1 MSADALNVPPA
12 PTAASRSRKVRYTVE
27 PGRYWPQ
34 GATASR
40 HGVNF
45 AVYAPSAEKVEVCLF
60 SDDDQET
67 ARITLPCLTRDI
79 WHGLVKGLKVGQR
92 YGLRVHGP
100 YEPANGQRFNPAKL
114 LLDPYALALDRPVLG
129 HAEQFGY
136 ELDQEEEDFQ
146 PSTVDNGAMAPKC
159 RVVKSRFDWGDDA
172 PPRVPPQDTV
182 FYEVHV
188 KGFTQTMPGVPEPLR
203 GTYAGL
209 ASDAAIAHLRELGI
223 TSVELL
229 PVQAFLDDKRLVDN
243 DLTNYWGYNT
253 VAFFAPEPRYSAS
266 SADGGVDEFKSM
278 VKTLHAAGLEVIL
291 DVVYN
296 HTGEGNHLGPTI
308 SFKGIDNA
316 AYYRLSP
323 EDARYYVDYTGTGN
337 TVDTSSPAALRL
349 ILDSLRYWVTEMRVD
364 GFRFD
369 LACAMGRDPSGAFTH
384 RAAFFAAV
392 AQDPVLSRVK
402 LIAEPWDLGP
412 DGYQVGGFPVG
423 WMEWNGRYRDS
434 VRDYWR
440 NADSSLPSFAACL
453 CGSADMLAPRKRPP
467 TDSVN
472 IVTVHDGF
480 SLADLVSYNEKHNEA
495 NKEDNRDGENHNRS
509 WNCGAEGPSDDP
521 AVQALRARQ
530 MRNFIATLFVS
541 HGTPLLL
548 GGDEM
553 ARTQH
558 GSNNGYCQDSEIS
571 WYDWSQATSEAD
583 LMGFT
588 RALLALRHSLPVLR
602 PAVHPAGTTG
612 HPACVALNWH
622 SVWGLPMTQEEW
634 EDPQVRCVAALMEGH
649 GDSESVMLLFNAT
662 PADAVFTL
670 PQDERGRVW
679 SVRVDTRTAEVPPP
693 EAADIQA
700 GEQWTLQPHS
710 MAVLTTPSRPSHS

>member
-1 MSADALNVPPA
+1 MSADALNASPA
-12 PTAASRSRKVRYTVE
+12 PAAASRSRKVRYTVE
-27 PGRYWPQ
+27 PGSHWPQ

-67 ARITLPCLTRDI
+67 ARITLPCLSRDI

-100 YEPANGQRFNPAKL
+100 YEPANGQRFNSSKL
-114 LLDPYALALDRPVLG
+114 LLDPYAQALDRPVLG
-129 HAEQFGY
+129 HAEQFAY
-136 ELDQEEEDFQ
+136 ELGQEEEDLQ
-146 PSTVDNGAMAPKC
+146 PSSVDNGAVAPKC

-209 ASDAAIAHLRELGI
+209 ASDAAIAHLRQLGV

-266 SADGGVDEFKSM
+266 SADGGVDEFKAM
-278 VKTLHAAGLEVIL
+278 VKALHAAGLEVIL

-316 AYYRLSP
+316 AYYRLS
-323 EDARYYVDYTGTGN
+323 EDPRYYVDYTGTGN

-571 WYDWSQATSEAD
+571 WYDWNQATSEAD

-588 RALLALRHSLPVLR
+588 RALLALRRRMPVLR

-670 PQDERGRVW
+670 PQDDRGRVW
-679 SVRVDTRTAEVPPP
+679 SVQVDTRTAEVPPP
-693 EAADIQA
+693 EAEDIQA
-700 GEQWTLQPHS
+700 GGQWTLQPHS
-710 MAVLTTPSRPSHS
+710 MAVLTAPSRASLS

>member
-1 MSADALNVPPA
+1 MKPDLMNTPSAPV
-12 PTAASRSRKVRYTVE
+12 ASRHKKVRYTVE
-27 PGRYWPQ
+27 PGRHWPH

-45 AVYAPSAEKVEVCLF
+45 AVYAPSAEKVEICLF
-60 SDDDQET
+60 SEDDQET
-67 ARITLPCLTRDI
+67 ARITLPCLSRDT
-79 WHGLVKGLKVGQR
+79 WHGLVKGLKVGQK

-100 YEPANGQRFNPAKL
+100 YEPGNGHRFNPAKL
-114 LLDPYALALDRPVLG
+114 LLDPYTLALDRPVLG

-136 ELDQEEEDFQ
+136 ELDQEEEDLQ
-146 PSTVDNGAMAPKC
+146 PSTVDNGAVAPKC

-172 PPRVPPQDTV
+172 PPRVSAKDTV

-266 SADGGVDEFKSM
+266 KSDGGVDEFKAM
-278 VKTLHAAGLEVIL
+278 VKALHAAGLEVIL

-349 ILDSLRYWVTEMRVD
+349 VLDSLRYWVTEMHVD

-369 LACAMGRDPSGAFTH
+369 LACALGRDPTGAFTH

-392 AQDPVLSRVK
+392 AQDPVLSGVK

-423 WMEWNGRYRDS
+423 WMEWNGRYRDA

-453 CGSADMLAPRKRPP
+453 CGSADMLAARKRPP
-467 TDSVN
+467 VDSVN

-480 SLADLVSYNEKHNEA
+480 SLADLVSYNEKHNDA

-521 AVQALRARQ
+521 AIQTLRARQ

-558 GSNNGYCQDSEIS
+558 GNNNGYCQDSALS
-571 WYDWSQATSEAD
+571 WYDWNQATSEAE

-588 RALLALRHSLPVLR
+588 RALLALRHALPVLR

-622 SVWGLPMTQEEW
+622 SVWGLSMTQEEW

-670 PQDERGRVW
+670 PQDEHGRVW
-679 SVRVDTRTAEVPPP
+679 TVRVDTRTAAVPPAD
-693 EAADIQA
+693 AADIAA
-700 GEQWTLQPHS
+700 GGQWTLQPHS
-710 MAVLTTPSRPSHS
+710 MAVLTTPSRADLS